1 MKTLLFVAAAVV
13 LAAASSWAQTPSSPT
28 PAPVVVPAPAATP
41 QPLPAARWTPA
52 QIRDAFDTAD
62 SDSNGELSRSE
73 TQRLAILPRSFEDID
88 QNKDGVLARAEYES
102 AFQR

>member
-1 MKTLLFVAAAVV
+1 MKTLPLVAA
-13 LAAASSWAQTPSSPT
+13 SWAQTPSPPS
-28 PAPVVVPAPAATP
+28 PAPVVVPPPAATP

-62 SDSNGELSRSE
+62 SDSNGELSRAE

-88 QNKDGVLARAEYES
+88 LNKDGVLARAEYER

>member
-1 MKTLLFVAAAVV
+1 MKILALIAVA
-13 LAAASSWAQTPSSPT
+13 LAAPFSWAQTPSSPS
-28 PAPVVVPAPAATP
+28 PAPVVVPPPAIVP
-41 QPLPAARWTPA
+41 QPLPAARWTPE

-62 SDSNGELSRSE
+62 SDSNGELSRAE
-73 TQRLAILPRSFEDID
+73 TQLLAILPRSFEDID